1 MTFTGGHFG
10 NVPTDNPVK
19 IGDNYCLIE
28 STFDSEIKCRISVLK
43 TQPVAVAEVIVF
55 AKTSEEM
62 TCNIGSGSGCVFNFK
77 ASTSSI
83 SGMTSAFDTATNSIM
98 LTVAGTGFIAND
110 VANTELWIDGFK

>member
-62 TCNIGSGSGCVFNFK
+62 TCNIAGGSGCVFNYK